1 MEGKV
6 KRKLSKK
13 LEQKWI
19 KEEVLKQEYQGYE
32 EFLDDIAYAS
42 KLSLQHNRETNI
54 PYGKH
59 HLHLTPLPTSNNIT
73 VKVFDLS
80 LEEFNQLI
88 DLLNSFINN

>member
-19 KEEVLKQEYQGYE
+19 KEEVMKQEYQGYE

-42 KLSLQHNRETNI
+42 KLSIN
-54 PYGKH
+54 
-59 HLHLTPLPTSNNIT
+59 
-73 VKVFDLS
+73 
-80 LEEFNQLI
+80 
-88 DLLNSFINN
+88 LN